1 MNSKESD
8 SLLYYKQNINNLIN
22 IIMLH
27 SFRNKGAIA
36 SIIITGNNLALFL
49 SELHDP
55 GEEQDRK

>member
-1 MNSKESD
+1 
-8 SLLYYKQNINNLIN
+8 
-22 IIMLH
+22 MLH